1 MLAHLGLVLFN
12 LLLLPSIAEIDIL
25 APPKPDKPSH
35 TPPSQL
41 DKEGCFEDNIDWSSA
56 SGDLKDQPTVFLAII
71 ARNVEHMLHNY
82 LGYIDNLDYPKERM
96 TVW

>member
-1 MLAHLGLVLFN
+1 MLAHLGLVLFSF
-12 LLLLPSIAEIDIL
+12 LLLPSVAEIDIL
-25 APPKPDKPSH
+25 GPPKADKTSSAPPSR
-35 TPPSQL
+35 L
-41 DKEGCFEDNIDWSSA
+41 DREGCFEDNIDWGSD
-56 SGDLKDQPTVFLAII
+56 DLKDQPTVFLAII